1 MDRLSGKDNL
11 EVNGMK
17 ERSERMS
24 GAKRVF
30 DRVVIGL
37 SMLKPRYRVMLG
49 FCPLCNSDAPEL
61 EDCPLCEGYH
71 SARGDC
77 FPPPEE
83 LKKKWLDE
91 MREVKRT
98 KRTIKKLV
106 RDSRRRRLAQ

>member
-1 MDRLSGKDNL
+1 MTMKTANL

-61 EDCPLCEGYH
+61 DSCPLCDGYH
-71 SARGDC
+71 SSKNDE
-77 FPPPEE
+77 FPPPKD

-91 MREVKRT
+91 MRGVNRT
-98 KRTIKKLV
+98 QRNIKKLV

>member
-1 MDRLSGKDNL
+1 MRHNL

-37 SMLKPRYRVMLG
+37 SMLKPRFRVALG
-49 FCPLCNSDAPEL
+49 YCPLCNSDAPEL
-61 EDCPLCEGYH
+61 DDCPLCDGYH
-71 SARGDC
+71 TARGDT
-77 FPPPEE
+77 FPPPKE
-83 LKKKWLDE
+83 LKRKWLDE
-91 MREVKRT
+91 MLDVKRT
-98 KRTIKKLV
+98 KRSIKKLV